1 MTVPA
6 EIDVRGLCFRYPD
19 GPAALSD
26 ITFRIAPGETVAVLG
41 PSGAGKS
48 TLLLH
53 INGLLPSRLPAGDLD
68 EAAVTVGDLP
78 LTPENLGS
86 VREKVGLLFQNP
98 DDQLF
103 CPTVARDVAF
113 GPLNLGLSAADVT
126 VRVEQA
132 LAEVGLESFA
142 DRDTMRLSMGER
154 KRACPAGLLACRPD
168 CLVLDEPFSN
178 LDPRARRHVADIVS
192 RFSGTTLLATHD
204 LDLVGDLCDRV
215 LVLDSGVLCADGATD
230 TILSDQSL
238 MEKHGLFVSPCRKP
252 GTNNGD
258 KSSASSPNVTYNSH
272 SDPTDRLPIPD
283 QILLDE
289 PAVPLASPPDGA
301 PA

>member
-1 MTVPA
+1 MTVA
-6 EIDVRGLCFRYPD
+6 ALIDVRRLGFRYTD
-19 GPAALSD
+19 GPPALTD
-26 ITFRIAPGETVAVLG
+26 ITFRVEPGETVAILG

-53 INGLLPSRLPAGDLD
+53 INGLLPSRLPTEHSD
-68 EAAVTVGDLP
+68 EATITVVDIP
-78 LTPENLGS
+78 LTSTNMNA

-113 GPLNLGLSAADVT
+113 GPLNLGLSPEMVT
-126 VRVEQA
+126 ARVERA

-154 KRACPAGLLACRPD
+154 KRACLAGLLACHPD

-178 LDPRARRHVADIVS
+178 LDPRGRQQIASIVR

-215 LVLDSGVLCADGATD
+215 LVLDSGILCADGETH
-230 TILSDQSL
+230 TILSNQSL
-238 MEKHGLFVSPCRKP
+238 MEKHGLSVPTCRDPATMNTEKP
-252 GTNNGD
+252 
-258 KSSASSPNVTYNSH
+258 SASSPNVTYNSD
-272 SDPTDRLPIPD
+272 SGSEDRLPILDHNLPD
-283 QILLDE
+283 D
-289 PAVPLASPPDGA
+289 PAVPLSRPPDGA